1 MSLKHLITHAR
12 SMPIGAAV
20 AKGSRVIGRTI
31 LGQSRQLLTKGRDTF
46 GDSQALREIATYVP
60 GLPPDVTEPQAE
72 ALAALCQHYLGH
84 RFDLLGSGW
93 VTVSHGMAALG
104 FERQVYKAP
113 QAPTDLT
120 SLLNPGN
127 RSHAQKIRAQI
138 AADYVPIDWQIDFK
152 SGYRWQ
158 ENHVSS
164 RLQYGH
170 EPGVD
175 IKVPWEL
182 ARLQH
187 LPQLAVAYAACRMG
201 LEGFETIETY
211 QDEFQNQVLDFIA
224 ANPPGFGVNWFSAMD
239 VAIRAANLLI
249 AFDLFKRHDAKF
261 DLKFTAEFS
270 TSILAHGRFVAAN
283 LSTGHRANHYLTEI
297 CGLLFVAAYLPATT
311 ETDGWLAEGIRELTT
326 EVKRQFMVDGGNF
339 EGSTNYHRLSG
350 EAVLYATAL
359 VLGLPENRRTEPF
372 EPGYTERLERLA
384 EFTQHVTK
392 PSGHA
397 IQIGDTDDGRFIK
410 LCPPVR
416 DGREDILDHRSLVGA
431 ANGLFRRQ
439 DFTRTAGLHGYID
452 ATIIGGLA
460 DGTTAPSSLAA
471 GALPPAQDR
480 PITTV
485 GDLDGAPP
493 QTSREVVITLPDTG
507 PLFGLKNAAYPE
519 FGLYLWWSRRL
530 FLSVRCGGLNNDGLG
545 AHAHNDQLSVE
556 LQIDGV
562 DWLADP
568 GSYIYTP
575 TPKHRNLYRSA
586 IAHNGPKLP
595 DIEPARLDL
604 GLFKLEDSSDAKCL
618 HFEGTGFFGYYT
630 GYGVP
635 VSRLIAIGRDRIVIR
650 DSFGSVR
657 PAPADSAESVDVT
670 SANELRNALAV
681 AIPFSPGYGKVLTGE

>member
-1 MSLKHLITHAR
+1 
-12 SMPIGAAV
+12 MPIGAAV

-31 LGQSRQLLTKGRDTF
+31 LGQSRQLLTNGRDTF
-46 GDSQALREIATYVP
+46 GDAQTLREIATYVP
-60 GLPPDVTEPQAE
+60 GIPPDVTEPQAQT
-72 ALAALCQHYLGH
+72 LVTLCQHYLDH
-84 RFDLLGSGW
+84 QFDLLGSGW
-93 VTVSHGMAALG
+93 VTVKYDMQAVG
-104 FERQVYKAP
+104 FEGHVFKAP

-127 RSHAQKIRAQI
+127 RDHAQKIHAQI
-138 AADYVPIDWQIDFK
+138 SADYVPIDWQIDFK
-152 SGYRWQ
+152 SGYRWR

-187 LPQLAVAYAACRMG
+187 LPQLAVAFAAARTG
-201 LEGFETIETY
+201 LEEFETAESY
-211 QDEFQNQVLDFIA
+211 QTEFQNQVLDFIA

-249 AFDLFKRHDAKF
+249 AFDLFKRHDAEF

-270 TSILAHGRFVAAN
+270 TSILEHGRFVAAN
-283 LSTGHRANHYLTEI
+283 LSTRHRANHYLTEI

-311 ETDGWLAEGIRELTT
+311 KTDGWLAEGIKELAT
-326 EVKRQFMVDGGNF
+326 EVKRQFLIDGGNF

-359 VLGLPENRRTEPF
+359 VLGLPENRRAEPF
-372 EPGYTERLERLA
+372 EPWYTERLERLT
-384 EFTQHVTK
+384 EFTQHITK
-392 PSGHA
+392 PSGQA
-397 IQIGDTDDGRFIK
+397 IQIGDTDNGRFIK
-410 LCPPVR
+410 LCPPIQ
-416 DGREDILDHRSLVGA
+416 DGQEDFLDHRSLVGA

-439 DFTRTAGLHGYID
+439 DFTRTAGLQGYID
-452 ATIIGGLA
+452 ATIVGGLA
-460 DGTTAPSSLAA
+460 DGTTAPSSLPA
-471 GALPPAQDR
+471 GSLPPAQDR

-485 GDLDGAPP
+485 GDIDGAPP
-493 QTSREVVITLPDTG
+493 KTSREVIISLPDTG
-507 PLFGLKNAAYPE
+507 PLFGLKHAAYPE

-545 AHAHNDQLSVE
+545 AHAHNDQLSVD
-556 LQIDGV
+556 LQIDGI

-595 DIEPARLDL
+595 NIEPARLDL
-604 GLFKLEDSSDAKCL
+604 GLFKLKDLSDAKCL
-618 HFEGTGFFGYYT
+618 HFDGTGFFGYYS

-635 VSRLIAIGRDRIVIR
+635 VSRLIAFGRDRIVIR

-657 PAPADSAESVDVT
+657 PVPAATTESIEVT
-670 SANELRNALAV
+670 SPSELRDAFAV
-681 AIPFSPGYGKVLTGE
+681 AIPVSPGYGKVLT